1 MAGVFL
7 GASPAWIHNDFIA
20 RDPVFLSAHSGV
32 NFWIGN
38 NPVATGYP
46 KFPPGLHA
54 GQEAML
60 KDSITSA
67 EKALGRPLK
76 RSEVSAYWSGKA
88 RAWVRAHPRDFV
100 SSSAQN

>member
-1 MAGVFL
+1 MLAGVLL
-7 GASPAWIHNDFIA
+7 GASPAGIHNYYLA

-38 NPVATGYP
+38 NPVANGYP

-60 KDSITSA
+60 KDSIASA
-67 EKALGRPLK
+67 EKVC
-76 RSEVSAYWSGKA
+76 RSASGIPRKSPGSANA
-88 RAWVRAHPRDFV
+88 RT
-100 SSSAQN
+100 

>member
-1 MAGVFL
+1 M
-7 GASPAWIHNDFIA
+7 A

-46 KFPPGLHA
+46 RFPPGLHA

-60 KDSITSA
+60 RDSITTA
-67 EKALGRPLK
+67 EKRAGRNLK
-76 RSEVSAYWSGKA
+76 RSEVSAFW
-88 RAWVRAHPRDFV
+88 
-100 SSSAQN
+100 SAQAAAWIDNIPTNG